1 MSAHILVH
9 ILWGAPSQPI
19 SLPGADHMPPGG
31 GEPRHLGI
39 PVGEGW
45 PSLLQVGMVLL
56 NPAVSLLAVVFQL
69 LDMKCD
75 GA

>member
-1 MSAHILVH
+1 MSAHIHVH
-9 ILWGAPSQPI
+9 ILWGCSFSTSQPL
-19 SLPGADHMPPGG
+19 SFTWHLGG

-39 PVGEGW
+39 PVREGW
-45 PSLLQVGMVLL
+45 CSLQQVAMVLL
-56 NPAVSLLAVVFQL
+56 SSSVSLLAVVFQL

>member
-1 MSAHILVH
+1 MCISSGVLVLNQSA
-9 ILWGAPSQPI
+9 SQ
-19 SLPGADHMPPGG
+19 LHMAPGG

-39 PVGEGW
+39 PVREGW
-45 PSLLQVGMVLL
+45 HSLQQVVMGLL
-56 NPAVSLLAVVFQL
+56 SSSVSLLAVVFQL